1 MKEQFRFLILE
12 DVNED
17 AELMVDEL
25 KLYGINFLFKVV
37 ANEEDFKKE
46 LDEFEPDLL
55 LSDFSLPMFTG
66 LEAIKYIQKVK
77 PETPIII
84 VTGSISEET
93 AVMCMKLGAADYVLK
108 SNLTRLGIAV
118 ESALEKKKLKEQRKE
133 AYTALKKAARIINN
147 SPAVAF
153 IWEYKK
159 NWPVKYVSE
168 NVETIFGYSV
178 NDFISG
184 NISYTEVIHK
194 DDIKRVKNESEF
206 FSRGKGYVNFIHKPY
221 RIITKSGEIKW
232 VKDLTRIIRNDVDG
246 ITSMEGILIDIT
258 KEVKL
263 EQEAERLARIFEES
277 LNEIYIF
284 EVDTYKFIQINNSAQ
299 VNLGYSLDELL
310 EMTVLDI
317 KDDFDIDSFSEFV
330 KPLVEYKFPRI
341 VFETVHR
348 RKNGSH
354 YDVEVHLQLLTY
366 NGGKV
371 FYAICLDITQ
381 RKVFEKKII
390 ESENFLSSII
400 DNIPNMIFVKDA
412 KYLKFVRYNKA
423 ATEITGIPEGEILGK
438 TDYDFSPKEEADF
451 FVSKDRLVLEE
462 RKMVE
467 IPEEQVHT
475 RNKGIRILHTKK
487 IPIYAEDG
495 EPQFLLG
502 ISEDI
507 TDKIELQKQLAE
519 SEKKFRLMATNTLDL
534 IWAVDKD
541 MNYTFINDAVFDLL
555 GYTVYE
561 YMQKDIREITAP
573 EYIPIFEANLKEGLL
588 KGKNGELFQLQF
600 EVKRIRK
607 DGKLVDVEVIANPIY
622 DENKNLLGFHGRT
635 RDITERKRKELE
647 MEQKN
652 EELLRFNRHFV
663 GRENRMIK
671 LKSEINELLRQLGQP
686 PKYES
691 VENIEESLKKL

>member
-77 PETPIII
+77 PETQIII

-153 IWEYKK
+153 IWEYKN

-184 NISYTEVIHK
+184 NISYAEVIHK

-310 EMTVLDI
+310 EMTILDI

-330 KPLVEYKFPRI
+330 KPLIEYKFPRI

-423 ATEITGIPEGEILGK
+423 ATEITGIPEVEILGK

-451 FVSKDRLVLEE
+451 FVSKDRLVLEG

-487 IPIYAEDG
+487 IPIYAESG

-561 YMQKDIREITAP
+561 YMQKDTREMTAP
-573 EYIPIFEANLKEGLL
+573 EYIPILEANLKEGLL

-663 GRENRMIK
+663 GRENKMIK